1 MEKMTILRE
10 FDNTRVKFDSITS
23 QYKNLK
29 CAVTGG
35 ASFIGSHLVDALLS
49 FDCNVIVI
57 DDLTSGK
64 KENLQLSNKNL
75 RFVEGDVTE
84 VDLLSIFSNDL
95 IAKSERRLISVR
107 SIFLNFGLR

>member
-1 MEKMTILRE
+1 MTILRE
-10 FDNTRVKFDSITS
+10 FDNTRVKFDSIIS

-64 KENLQLSNKNL
+64 KKIYNYQIK
-75 RFVEGDVTE
+75 
-84 VDLLSIFSNDL
+84 I
-95 IAKSERRLISVR
+95 
-107 SIFLNFGLR
+107 

>member
-1 MEKMTILRE
+1 MGKMTILRE

-23 QYKNLK
+23 QYENLN

-49 FDCNVIVI
+49 LNTNVVVI

-64 KENLQLSNKNL
+64 KENLQLSNVNL
-75 RFVEGDVTE
+75 EFIEGDVTE
-84 VDLLSIFSNDL
+84 VDLHKIFS
-95 IAKSERRLISVR
+95 K
-107 SIFLNFGLR
+107 F